1 MSFSDA
7 YPINHTNAC
16 DYAYPIPACINNDK
30 KQKYDKDNSISSHD
44 NYNSKSISSD
54 VNITINRSTSLCDL
68 VDYQK
73 KLFNENKNIITDISK
88 CHHVIINQQTM
99 IENLQSQLNIMI
111 PKLESINDNIYN
123 LNIRYNN
130 DLIKVKNKCYQDSLF
145 NKGYISEFEQRFD
158 HVDDV
163 LQDLDQEVELLMK
176 NKI

>member
-16 DYAYPIPACINNDK
+16 DYAYPILACINNDK

-73 KLFNENKNIITDISK
+73 KLFNQNKNIITDIS
-88 CHHVIINQQTM
+88 
-99 IENLQSQLNIMI
+99 
-111 PKLESINDNIYN
+111 NIYN
-123 LNIRYNN
+123 IINDQQKIIDSFKIQLNVLMPRLN
-130 DLIKVKNKCYQDSLF
+130 DLTDSVYEMDKSHKKDITKVKNKCYQESLF

-158 HVDDV
+158 HVDNV
-163 LQDLDQEVELLMK
+163 LQDLDQQLEILNK
-176 NKI
+176 NK